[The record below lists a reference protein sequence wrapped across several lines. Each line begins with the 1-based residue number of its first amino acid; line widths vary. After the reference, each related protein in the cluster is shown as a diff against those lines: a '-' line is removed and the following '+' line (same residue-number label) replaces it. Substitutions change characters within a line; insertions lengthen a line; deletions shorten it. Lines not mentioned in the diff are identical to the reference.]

1 MDFLVEIAVTLPA
14 DMAAAPRAALLERER
29 ARGRELRAAGLLQ
42 RIWRL
47 PGRLAN
53 VGVWTAL
60 DADVLHAA
68 LTSLPL
74 WPYAEVTVT
83 ALARHPLE
91 EENVEEN
98 AEAG

>member
-1 MDFLVEIAVTLPA
+1 MDFLVRIEVALPHDLPA
-14 DMAAAPRAALLERER
+14 PDRTELLARERE
-29 ARGRELRAAGLLQ
+29 RGRELRAAGTLA

-47 PGRLAN
+47 PGRFAN
-53 VGVWTAL
+53 VGVWTAP
-60 DADVLHAA
+60 DADALHDA

-91 EENVEEN
+91 DDP
-98 AEAG
+98 GTG

>member
-1 MDFLVEIAVTLPA
+1 MDFLVRIEVSLPHDLPTA
-14 DMAAAPRAALLERER
+14 DRTELMARERE
-29 ARGRELRAAGLLQ
+29 RGRELRAVGTLA

-53 VGVWTAL
+53 VSVWTAQ
-60 DADVLHAA
+60 DADALHEA

-91 EENVEEN
+91 
-98 AEAG
+98 ADLEAG